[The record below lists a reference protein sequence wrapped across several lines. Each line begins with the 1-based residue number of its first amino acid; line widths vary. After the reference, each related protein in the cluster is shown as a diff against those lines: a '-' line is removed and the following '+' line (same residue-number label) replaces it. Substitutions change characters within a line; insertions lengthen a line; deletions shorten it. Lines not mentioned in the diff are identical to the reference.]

1 MTARTASRRPSQLRS
16 RRKMSRARGGLL
28 RCARHR
34 SFLVAPPGTNPRR
47 PQAFEDDLVRRDRE
61 EDQQPEDRVLRERA
75 RRRPTEETLL
85 QQVDER
91 RAKKCPHHRAAATE
105 DVDTTDD
112 DGRHDLELQALTG
125 NDRDVPEAH
134 QEEKPGDARKR
145 SAEHEREEDIAPDW
159 EARDPGG
166 IGIGPDG
173 EEPSPVWHVIKE
185 QLEGD
190 DDRDRHDDERTYVEI
205 TERDQR
211 RARQVEEPGWK

>member
-1 MTARTASRRPSQLRS
+1 MTPRTASRRPSQLRS

-34 SFLVAPPGTNPRR
+34 SFLVAPPCTNPRR
-47 PQAFEDDLVRRDRE
+47 PQAVEDDLVRGDRE

-85 QQVDER
+85 QQVDQR
-91 RAKKCPHHRAAATE
+91 RAKKCLHHRAAATE
-105 DVDTTDD
+105 DVDAADD

-134 QEEKPGDARKR
+134 QEEEPGDARER
-145 SAEHEREEDIAPDW
+145 SAEHEREEDIAPNW

-166 IGIGPDG
+166 VGIGPDA
-173 EEPSPVWHVIKE
+173 EEPSSEWPALKE
-185 QLEGD
+185 QLLSD
-190 DDRDRHDDERTYVEI
+190 D
-205 TERDQR
+205 
-211 RARQVEEPGWK
+211 